1 MKHRLSFFLRDRLL
15 DEDATYRNNEL
26 LELFSDFRILRY
38 KDTVARPDWG
48 SNFRR
53 IVLYDLKRRTETC
66 SVPGATGMALRN
78 PQPQR
83 SDGE

>member
-53 IVLYDLKRRTETC
+53 IVLYDLKRRRGIF
-66 SVPGATGMALRN
+66 SIPGAIGKVLPS
-78 PQPQR
+78 PQRRR